1 MKAALQRVKMI
12 QVQEFFDTCTSTL
25 TYVVWDPASR
35 DAVVIDPVLDYDPAA
50 SKVSETSAEKVLGF
64 IASKELRLHLILETH
79 CHADHLSGAQ
89 AIKRKH
95 SAAKIGIGRKITEA
109 QKLFKDVFDFDASF
123 KTDGSQFDLLF
134 DEGQRVSAGSL
145 EFRVLFTPGHTPA
158 CASYIFGEEAA
169 FVGDAL
175 FMPDYGSGRCD
186 FPGGDASEL
195 YRTIHDKLFSL
206 PAGMKIYTGHDYQPG
221 GRPLKFWAT
230 VEEERTTNVH
240 VKPQTTCDEF
250 VRFRTERD
258 KTLSAPK
265 LLLPAVQL
273 NLRAG
278 RMPEPHKNGRRYLT
292 IPIE

>member
-1 MKAALQRVKMI
+1 MI
-12 QVQEFFDTCTSTL
+12 QVQEFFDSCTSTL
-25 TYVVWDPASR
+25 TYVVWDQTTR
-35 DAVVIDPVLDYDPAA
+35 DAVVIDPVLDYDPSA

-64 IASKELRLHLILETH
+64 VASKELRLHLILETH
-79 CHADHLSGAQ
+79 CHADHVSGAQ
-89 AIKRKH
+89 VIKRKH
-95 SAAKIGIGRKITEA
+95 SNAKVGIGRRITEA
-109 QKLFKDVFDFDASF
+109 QKLFRDVFDFDTSF

-134 DEGQRVSAGSL
+134 DEGQVVRAGSL
-145 EFRVLFTPGHTPA
+145 EFRVMFTPGHTPA
-158 CASYIFGEEAA
+158 CASYVFGDEAA

-195 YRTIHDKLFSL
+195 YRTIHDKLYSL
-206 PAGMKIYTGHDYQPG
+206 PSSMKIYTGHDYQPG
-221 GRPLKFWAT
+221 GRPLKFFAT
-230 VEEERTTNVH
+230 VEEERATNIH
-240 VKPQTTCDEF
+240 VKPATTRDEF

-273 NLRAG
+273 NLVGG
-278 RMPEPHKNGRRYLT
+278 RLPEPRKNGRRYLN